1 MKDNGKLRITTALI
15 LAIYIM
21 NLNPGIY
28 AAEARSAQKSI
39 RVVAASGEGR
49 VQKGAGGAASE
60 ERGGEKAALQGA
72 QARTRKGKRQV
83 N

>member
-1 MKDNGKLRITTALI
+1 MKRLVAVLMSCV
-15 LAIYIM
+15 YVM